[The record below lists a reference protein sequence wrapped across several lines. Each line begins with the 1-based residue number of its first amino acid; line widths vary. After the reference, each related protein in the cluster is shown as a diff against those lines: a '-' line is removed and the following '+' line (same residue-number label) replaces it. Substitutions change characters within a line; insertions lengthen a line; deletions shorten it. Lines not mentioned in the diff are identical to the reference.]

1 MSPQMIF
8 GHLLTGSN
16 FDDDEKKTTG
26 GRNGFGA
33 KHANI
38 FSTSFTVE
46 CADTDSGNH
55 FSMTWKDNMSRKGE
69 AEVRRLKS
77 TEKKD
82 FVKITFQPDLK
93 RFKMRSLDDDIVG
106 LLSKRAVS

>member
-1 MSPQMIF
+1 
-8 GHLLTGSN
+8 
-16 FDDDEKKTTG
+16 
-26 GRNGFGA
+26 
-33 KHANI
+33 
-38 FSTSFTVE
+38 
-46 CADTDSGNH
+46 
-55 FSMTWKDNMSRKGE
+55 MSRKGE